1 MGDYPGGIY
10 MDSVAAETA
19 PRLYQQYIAGA
30 WVDAEGGRVYDDFD
44 PYDGSV
50 VARVP
55 NATRADTERAIE
67 AATKAFPAW
76 AALPPIAK
84 QKLFLRAAD
93 IVERR
98 IPDLVSILARETG
111 CGRAFA
117 MFQIQWSINL
127 LRQVSNWGYLPV
139 GEVFRSD
146 GPGKLAMAIRKPLG
160 VVAGIT
166 PWNGA
171 HNLAWRTALL
181 PMAFGNTMVLKP
193 SEESPIAAGL
203 VLAEILHEA
212 EFPAGVFNVIT
223 HAPGAAGPVA
233 DAIFE
238 SPAVR
243 SINFTGSSATG
254 RMLAERAGKTLK
266 RIVLEL
272 GGYNPLIVLR
282 DADIQQ
288 AIDTTAFGAF
298 FHQGQI
304 CMNTRKVLVERPIA
318 KEYIERLVAKTE
330 GIKIGD
336 PKVPST
342 VIGPLIND
350 RALEMVRSR
359 VAEAISQ
366 GARLLTGGKHDGRL
380 YHPTI
385 LTDVP
390 ANSIVNREE
399 TFGPVL
405 IVEAVDSA
413 EEALAKAT
421 NTRYGLCASILTG
434 DHEKG
439 LALAERVDA
448 GMVHVN
454 GPTMAGEPALPN
466 GGVKDSGWGRSGHHA
481 VEDFTEVRLT
491 TVTRGVNQFPF

>member
-1 MGDYPGGIY
+1 MTDT
-10 MDSVAAETA
+10 AAKT
-19 PRLYQQYIAGA
+19 YQQYIAGK
-30 WVDAEGGRVYDDFD
+30 WSDAEGARTFEDFD
-44 PYDGSV
+44 PFTGKV
-50 VARVP
+50 VARIP
-55 NATRADTERAIE
+55 LASKADTQRAIT
-67 AATKAFPAW
+67 AASEAFPAW
-76 AALPPIAK
+76 AAMPPIAK

-93 IVERR
+93 VVERR

-117 MFQIQWSINL
+117 MFQIQWSISL
-127 LRQVSNWGYLPV
+127 LRQVADWGYRPV

-146 GPGKLAMAIRKPLG
+146 GPGKFAMAVRKPLG

-171 HNLAWRTALL
+171 QNLAWRTALL

-193 SEESPIAAGL
+193 SEEAPIAAGL
-203 VLAEILHEA
+203 ILAEILHEA

-223 HAPGAAGPVA
+223 HGPGEAGPVA
-233 DAIFE
+233 DAMFE

-272 GGYNPLIVLR
+272 GGYNPLIVLK
-282 DADIQQ
+282 DADIAQ
-288 AIDTTAFGAF
+288 AVNTTAFGAF

-304 CMNTRKVLVERPIA
+304 CMNTRKVFVERAIADDYTQRLVE
-318 KEYIERLVAKTE
+318 KTK
-330 GIKIGD
+330 GLKIGD
-336 PKVPST
+336 PNIPTT

-350 RALEMVRSR
+350 RALQMVKER
-359 VAEAISQ
+359 VEEAVSK
-366 GARLLTGGKHDGRL
+366 GARILTGGTHEGRV

-385 LTDVP
+385 LADVP
-390 ANSIVNREE
+390 ASSIVNTEE

-405 IVEAVDSA
+405 IIEPVDSA
-413 EEALAKAT
+413 EEALTKAT
-421 NTRYGLCASILTG
+421 ATRYGLCAAILTG
-434 DHEKG
+434 DQEKG
-439 LALAERVDA
+439 MALAERFDA

-466 GGVKDSGWGRSGHHA
+466 GGVKDSGWGRSGYNA

-491 TVTRGVNQFPF
+491 TLTRGAMTFPF